1 MNRTSQYLSLAVVFA
16 ALVAGASGYRLL
28 KKVALPGNGTW
39 DYVTVD
45 ATARRVY
52 VSHESQVQV
61 LDADTQQIVGSIPDT
76 PGAHG
81 IAIAPEF
88 ERGFISAG
96 LANSVIVFDLKTLK
110 PVGKIKTG
118 QKPDSILYDPATKR
132 VFAMNG
138 DSNSA
143 TVIHPGD
150 SKVESTIDLGGAP
163 EFSVSD
169 GQGNIYV
176 NLKDQNQL
184 ARIDS
189 RSLTVKDHW
198 PLAPC
203 AAPAS
208 LALDQKNRR
217 LFVGC
222 RSKVMAVV
230 DADNGRVIA
239 TYPIGDH
246 VDATAFD
253 PATGLVLN
261 STGEGNVAVFHQDSA
276 DRYWLLE
283 TIQTNPGSKTMG
295 LDPKTH
301 QLFIPANPSGVFSVL
316 VYGR

>member
-28 KKVALPGNGTW
+28 ERVALPGTGTW
-39 DYVTVD
+39 DYVMVD

-52 VSHESQVQV
+52 VSHETQVQV

-118 QKPDSILYDPATKR
+118 QKPDSILYDPASKR

-143 TVIHPGD
+143 TVIHSGD
-150 SKVESTIDLGGAP
+150 SRVESTIDLGGGP

-176 NLKDQNQL
+176 NLKNQNQL

-246 VDATAFD
+246 VDASVFD

-261 STGEGNVAVFHQDSA
+261 STGEGTVAVFHQDSA
-276 DRYWLLE
+276 DKYSLLE

-301 QLFIPANPSGVFSVL
+301 QLFIPANLSGAFTVL